1 MKHDHFLF
9 LRNGQIN
16 IQTNID
22 IPVPLSDLERI
33 GFSVS
38 ARSQVFDSPLSKA
51 WCGFDSVCRIAHP
64 ISKSKCCGDF
74 MDAIQNSL
82 QQKLSRLSQVDSFF
96 SSSLHSSYEYPLF
109 PHSVSP
115 TLFFFFYLFQTP
127 PKFQKVFNNIHTVFD

>member
-1 MKHDHFLF
+1 MKHDHFPL

-16 IQTNID
+16 TQTD
-22 IPVPLSDLERI
+22 RKIPVPLSDLERI

-64 ISKSKCCGDF
+64 ISKSKCRGDF

-115 TLFFFFYLFQTP
+115 HSVFLLLFISNS
-127 PKFQKVFNNIHTVFD
+127 PKISESVQQHSLCL